1 MSTPR
6 SLPAKL
12 GRYDVGAKIG
22 GGGMATIYLGR
33 HRDPQGHESLAALK
47 VIKDELAE
55 TDIYRDMFFD
65 EAKILSRLSH
75 ANVIHTLE
83 YGVEGDNRFIAMELL
98 LGRSLMDVWD
108 LLAERGESIP
118 IELGAWICARI
129 AAGLHAAHELR
140 ADDGTSL
147 DVIHRDVNPSNVFL
161 TYDGVV
167 KLIDFGLA
175 KSVGRRTKSKSG
187 IVKGKVP
194 YLSPEQITESVL
206 DRRTDLY
213 ALGTT
218 LWEVATMNRLFKRE
232 NDVATLQAIKDAVVP
247 DVRLINPAFP
257 GDLWKVIEKA
267 LQRDRD
273 QRYSTAEEIRK
284 DIDDYLAA
292 HAPETGPATLA
303 AFLDQ
308 HFSGDRREQI
318 EWVAAASLAG
328 HRRPQYTMPPP
339 TALPEVPL
347 KVIVN
352 APHLVT
358 SRPPPL
364 PAGASGGGGSSRP
377 PPVTAATTNRNSP
390 RATRTRSSRKKRER
404 SRASSPPPPPDSTQ
418 MPTAITSRASITP
431 GVTRSSTPPPV
442 AAATVSR
449 PSTPS
454 PAMTT
459 RSSHPTKRSSTP
471 PPRWSDAP
479 PALPV
484 KRQSSAMVAT
494 ILLIA
499 VLCAVGFY
507 TFFR

>member
-75 ANVIHTLE
+75 ANVIQTLE

-108 LLAERGESIP
+108 LLAARNETIP

-247 DVRLINPAFP
+247 DVRLINPAIP
-257 GDLWKVIEKA
+257 GELWKVIEKA

-292 HAPETGPATLA
+292 NSPETGPATLA

-364 PAGASGGGGSSRP
+364 PPGASASGSTRP
-377 PPVTAATTNRNSP
+377 PPVAPVTNRNSP

-404 SRASSPPPPPDSTQ
+404 NRASSAPPPPDSTQ
-418 MPTAITSRASITP
+418 LPTAITSRASIAASA
-431 GVTRSSTPPPV
+431 TRSSSPPAV
-442 AAATVSR
+442 AAAAASR

-454 PAMTT
+454 AAITT
-459 RSSHPTKRSSTP
+459 RSSHPPKRSSHP
-471 PPRWSDAP
+471 PPRRSEPPPAP
-479 PALPV
+479 PA

>member
-1 MSTPR
+1 MSVLR
-6 SLPAKL
+6 FLPAKL

-33 HRDPQGHESLAALK
+33 SRDENGNESLAALK

-75 ANVIHTLE
+75 ANVIRTLE

-108 LLAERGESIP
+108 LLAARGERIP
-118 IELGAWICARI
+118 VNLGVWMCARV

-140 ADDGTSL
+140 AEDGTAL

-175 KSVGRRTKSKSG
+175 KSIGRRTKSKSG

-232 NDVATLQAIKDAVVP
+232 NDVATLQAIRDAVVP
-247 DVRLINPAFP
+247 DVRLINPGYPAE
-257 GDLWKVIEKA
+257 LWKVIEKA

-292 HAPETGPATLA
+292 NAPETGAATLA

-328 HRRPQYTMPPP
+328 PRRPQFTMPPP

-347 KVIVN
+347 TVIVN
-352 APHLVT
+352 APHTRT

-364 PAGASGGGGSSRP
+364 PSRSSNP
-377 PPVTAATTNRNSP
+377 PPPSVRPSQ
-390 RATRTRSSRKKRER
+390 RATRTRGARKKRER
-404 SRASSPPPPPDSTQ
+404 GRPSSVPPPPVSSLERPDRPSAPPSQ
-418 MPTAITSRASITP
+418 
-431 GVTRSSTPPPV
+431 RSSMPPTSPRISTAPPP
-442 AAATVSR
+442 TV
-449 PSTPS
+449 
-454 PAMTT
+454 
-459 RSSHPTKRSSTP
+459 RSSNPPARSSVP
-471 PPRWSDAP
+471 PPSAPLTRRSDRP
-479 PALPV
+479 PAPLPP

-499 VLCAVGFY
+499 VLVAVGFY

>member
-1 MSTPR
+1 VSTPR

-33 HRDPQGHESLAALK
+33 HRDGQGHESLAALK

-108 LLAERGESIP
+108 LLAARGETIP
-118 IELGAWICARI
+118 IELGVWICARV

-140 ADDGTSL
+140 ADDGSSL

-247 DVRLINPAFP
+247 DVRLINPAIP
-257 GDLWKVIEKA
+257 GELWKVIEKA

-292 HAPETGPATLA
+292 NSPETGPATLA

-328 HRRPQYTMPPP
+328 PRRPQFTMPPP

-352 APHLVT
+352 APHLIT
-358 SRPPPL
+358 GKPPPL
-364 PAGASGGGGSSRP
+364 PSGASGAGQSPRLPAPNARP
-377 PPVTAATTNRNSP
+377 ST
-390 RATRTRSSRKKRER
+390 RATRTRTSRKKRER
-404 SRASSPPPPPDSTQ
+404 GRASSIPPPPDSTQ
-418 MPTAITSRASITP
+418 MPTAITSRASLVAPDRGTS
-431 GVTRSSTPPPV
+431 RSSNPPPV
-442 AAATVSR
+442 
-449 PSTPS
+449 STIP
-454 PAMTT
+454 PAPVTT
-459 RSSHPTKRSSTP
+459 RSSNPPRHSSNP
-471 PPRWSDAP
+471 PPRARTHSREVIP
-479 PALPV
+479 
-484 KRQSSAMVAT
+484 KKQSSSAMVAT